1 METLNKEI
9 QASIGPKD
17 AVTRLK
23 DGNQRFLHNKKTER
37 DLLIQV
43 EKTGSGQ
50 FPFAAL
56 LSCIDSRVPA
66 ELVFDQGIGDI
77 FNVRVAGNIV
87 NEDVL
92 GSLEYSCKVA
102 GSKLVLVLG
111 HTRCGAVTSAC
122 KHVELGNITPLLSK
136 IQPAVSSVVK
146 GDLTPE
152 VIEEVAVKNV
162 ENSIEQI
169 RKDSPILKKME
180 DNGEIV
186 IAGAIY
192 DVATGSV
199 EFL

>member
-1 METLNKEI
+1 LT
-9 QASIGPKD
+9 
-17 AVTRLK
+17 
-23 DGNQRFLHNKKTER
+23 
-37 DLLIQV
+37 QV
-43 EKTGSGQ
+43 EKTGGGQ

-122 KHVELGNITPLLSK
+122 KHVELGNITPLLDK
-136 IQPAVSSVVK
+136 IQPAVGSVVK

-152 VIEEVAVKNV
+152 IIEEVAVKNV

-169 RKDSPILKKME
+169 RKDSPILKEME

-192 DVATGSV
+192 DVVSGGV